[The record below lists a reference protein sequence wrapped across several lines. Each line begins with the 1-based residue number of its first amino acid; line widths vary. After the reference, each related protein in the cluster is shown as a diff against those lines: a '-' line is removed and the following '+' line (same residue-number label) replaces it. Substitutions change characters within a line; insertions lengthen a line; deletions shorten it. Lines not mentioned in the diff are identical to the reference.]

1 MITQVVKPFDSDEH
15 KMKAA
20 ESTELAAAEDF
31 SMTKARFMIN
41 DILEEQA
48 KPANDNFYLM
58 AAMAAY
64 RPTGPALPGSTTS
77 DTDSKEVVKEEDL
90 GKWTKSY
97 FTSRSTH
104 LLYLSKTKQIHL
116 FLKHYPFFCLC
127 FKRNTT

>member
-20 ESTELAAAEDF
+20 ESTELAAAEEF

-97 FTSRSTH
+97 FTNKSKYSFTLSFQNKANPSFFKTLSF
-104 LLYLSKTKQIHL
+104 LLSLL
-116 FLKHYPFFCLC
+116 
-127 FKRNTT
+127 

>member
-20 ESTELAAAEDF
+20 ESTELAAAEEF

-64 RPTGPALPGSTTS
+64 RPTGPALPSSTTS

-97 FTSRSTH
+97 FTSKSTH
-104 LLYLSKTKQIHL
+104 LLYLSKTKQINL
-116 FLKHYPFFCLC
+116 FL
-127 FKRNTT
+127 NTILSLVFA

>member
-20 ESTELAAAEDF
+20 ESTELAAAEEF

-104 LLYLSKTKQIHL
+104 LLYLSKTKQINL
-116 FLKHYPFFCLC
+116 FS
-127 FKRNTT
+127 NTILSLVFA